1 MKDVSILSSNNIDF
15 KKGIE
20 LLGDIETYDDML
32 VEFLGEVDEKLNNIK
47 NFKETSDMSNYAILV
62 HSLKSDSKYFG
73 FDKLADLAFQHEME
87 SKSNNVV
94 FVNENFDALMNE
106 ANRIVDVVKR
116 YVNSQKEGIF

>member
-32 VEFLGEVDEKLNNIK
+32 LEFLDEVDEKISNIK
-47 NFKETSDMSNYAILV
+47 NYKELEDMPNYAILV

-73 FDKLADLAFQHEME
+73 FDKLADLAYQHEMA
-87 SKSNNVV
+87 SKANDIV
-94 FVNENFDALMNE
+94 FVNDNFELLMNE
-106 ANRIVDVVKR
+106 ADKIINVVKE
-116 YVNSQKEGIF
+116 YINS

>member
-32 VEFLGEVDEKLNNIK
+32 EEFLDEVDEKLSNIRK
-47 NFKETSDMSNYAILV
+47 FKETSDMPNYAILV

-87 SKSNNVV
+87 SKSNNID
-94 FVNENFDALMNE
+94 FVNENFDSLMVE
-106 ANRIVDVVKR
+106 ANRIVDVVKS
-116 YVNSQKEGIF
+116 YINS

>member
-32 VEFLGEVDEKLNNIK
+32 LEFLNEVDEKLSNIR
-47 NFKETSDMSNYAILV
+47 NYKEIGDMPNYAILV

-73 FDKLADLAFQHEME
+73 FDKLADLAYKHEMA
-87 SKSNNVV
+87 SKGNDVN
-94 FVNENFDALMNE
+94 FVNENFDALMIE
-106 ANRIVDVVKR
+106 ANQIVDVVNN
-116 YVNSQKEGIF
+116 YINS

>member
-32 VEFLGEVDEKLNNIK
+32 GEFLDEVNDKLDNIK
-47 NFKETSDMSNYAILV
+47 NYKELGDMANYAILV

-73 FDKLADLAFQHEME
+73 FDKLADLSYQHEMA
-87 SKSNNVV
+87 SKSNDVD
-94 FVNENFDALMNE
+94 FVNDNYESLINE
-106 ANRIVDVVKR
+106 ADRIIGVVR
-116 YVNSQKEGIF
+116 EYINS